1 MHAGMHAH
9 IAPMRRRSDKAGADG
24 GPDGCTAAAG
34 VAIIL
39 VGIGQLYAL
48 AFLGIGMR
56 LPALPAHACD

>member
-1 MHAGMHAH
+1 MHDGMHAH
-9 IAPMRRRSDKAGADG
+9 FAPMRNCSDKAGANA

>member
-9 IAPMRRRSDKAGADG
+9 IAPMRRLSDTG
-24 GPDGCTAAAG
+24 GCTAAAG

>member
-1 MHAGMHAH
+1 
-9 IAPMRRRSDKAGADG
+9 MRNCSDKAGANA